1 MSPPFQRNERE
12 WLYDSVIL
20 EVNRSSSDM
29 RGDGLVRAKAMPCD
43 YSHALPRRATGGDQQ
58 EPPVEEA
65 ARGTLSEAL
74 R

>member
-1 MSPPFQRNERE
+1 
-12 WLYDSVIL
+12 
-20 EVNRSSSDM
+20 M